1 MPPARDSRIHVPAL
15 MEAISFKPLALAED
29 GVKLSNQIEEHCV
42 YRPNRKES
50 EVET

>member
-1 MPPARDSRIHVPAL
+1 MG
-15 MEAISFKPLALAED
+15 AISFKPLARAED
-29 GVKLSNQIEEHCV
+29 GVKLSNEIKEHCV